1 MFLGPYH
8 HSCFVSCVTL
18 KRCWIPFSIQQAKKC
33 NFLALAKRFRVHSV
47 FIPRNFEK
55 KAKKIGKKSIYC
67 ERERERNDYAI
78 FYDWKGGK
86 KFFAIHAINFTP
98 SWFFIWKYGCSGV
111 LESKIFCTWTQ
122 IIMSSIDVASLSARF
137 IVSRYAVD
145 KSYGRYC
152 ALSILMS
159 RLEINKCHGLYWH
172 ICHCLQH
179 LVMNEQCECQ
189 FCN

>member
-1 MFLGPYH
+1 MFLGPCRH
-8 HSCFVSCVTL
+8 QSCFVSCVTL
-18 KRCWIPFSIQQAKKC
+18 KRCWIPFSIQQAKKS
-33 NFLALAKRFRVHSV
+33 NFLALGRDLEFTRCSSPAISKRRRRRS
-47 FIPRNFEK
+47 
-55 KAKKIGKKSIYC
+55 AKKHLLC
-67 ERERERNDYAI
+67 ERERNDYAT

-111 LESKIFCTWTQ
+111 VLEKQKFLHMDANYNVEHWRCDDSLFLG
-122 IIMSSIDVASLSARF
+122 MS
-137 IVSRYAVD
+137 VD

-152 ALSILMS
+152 APYILMS
-159 RLEINKCHGLYWH
+159 RLEINKCHGRYWH